1 MLRAMNSGVSGMRNH
16 QVRLDVLGNNIANV
30 NTIGYKG
37 QRVNFQVQFSQT
49 LRGAAAPGGGVG
61 GTNPSQIGLGMQ
73 VGSIDLLM
81 AQGALQ
87 VTGRSTDLAISGE
100 GFFVL
105 NDGTKNVYTRDG
117 QFDFDRAGNLI
128 KTSNGF
134 RVMGWNAME
143 VNGTPTVTTARA
155 PEPIIVPRSTSI
167 PPQATDYLEFNGNL
181 SSKAKV
187 PYLPA
192 AGNLINTTPVSPAA
206 GSTLAG
212 PTVTMTDSQG
222 NIRGGSLSFTK
233 TAANTWDVTFTPT
246 AGHFT
251 NPVAPVNMGTVTFD
265 AVTGNYS
272 TDTLSAVTLT
282 PPGLI
287 EPMEFKL
294 DPSLLTHNASPF
306 SVAPAAVAE
315 QSEVKLSV
323 KMFDSLG
330 NERSGTVVFTRA
342 STNAWTARFE
352 PTPGHFTQNTPQYLT
367 GNVVFDSRGILSSNT
382 LGQITLNPTLGANAM
397 TVDLRVGTP
406 GQATGMTQFA
416 GDNSAVLANQSG
428 YGAGEL
434 SGVMLDDSGLITGT
448 FTNGR
453 TRVLGQVAVANFSNP
468 AGLAADGDNVFV
480 DSNNSGEPQI
490 GIAGLGGRGTLQS
503 GALEGSNVDLAQTFS
518 DLIVAQRGFQSNSRI
533 ISSSDE
539 VLQELMNLKR

>member
-16 QVRLDVLGNNIANV
+16 QVRLDVLGNNISNV

-37 QRVNFQVQFSQT
+37 QRVNFQNQFSQT
-49 LRGAAAPGGGVG
+49 LRGGAAPGAGLG
-61 GTNPSQIGLGMQ
+61 GTNPSQIGLGMA
-73 VGSIDLLM
+73 VGSIDILM
-81 AQGALQ
+81 SQGALL
-87 VTGRSTDLAISGE
+87 VTGRPTDLALSGE

-105 NDGTKNVYTRDG
+105 NDGTKSVYSRDG

-134 RVMGWNAME
+134 RVMGWNATE
-143 VNGTPTVTTARA
+143 VNGIPTVNSARA

-167 PPQATDYLEFNGNL
+167 PPQATDMLEFNGNL
-181 SSKAKV
+181 SSKATV
-187 PYLPA
+187 PTLSA
-192 AGNLINTTPVSPAA
+192 TGNLPSATPI
-206 GSTLAG
+206 GNTLAG
-212 PTVTMTDSQG
+212 PAITLTDSQG
-222 NIRGGSLSFTK
+222 IVRGGSIAFTK
-233 TAANTWDVTFTPT
+233 TGATTWQVDFTPT
-246 AGHFT
+246 AGDFT
-251 NPVAPVNMGTVTFD
+251 SPVATTSMGTVSFD
-265 AVTGNYS
+265 PVTGS
-272 TDTLSAVTLT
+272 VSSDTLSALNLM
-282 PPGLI
+282 PPGLT
-287 EPMEFKL
+287 EPMEFKF
-294 DPSLLTHNASPF
+294 DPALLTHNASPATIPPTAT
-306 SVAPAAVAE
+306 VE
-315 QSEVKLSV
+315 QSEVNLSV

-330 NERSGTVVFTRA
+330 NERSGTVVFSRA
-342 STNAWTARFE
+342 STSAWTARFV
-352 PTPGHFTQNTPQYLT
+352 PTPGHFTQNTPVYMQ
-367 GNVVFDSRGILSSNT
+367 GNVFFDSRGILSSNT
-382 LGQITLNPTLGANAM
+382 LGQLTLTPTLGANAM
-397 TVDLRVGTP
+397 TIDIRVGTP

-428 YGAGEL
+428 YAAGEL
-434 SGVMLDDSGLITGT
+434 SGVMLDASGTIMGS

-453 TRVLGQVAVANFSNP
+453 TRVLGQVAVANFANP
-468 AGLAADGDNVFV
+468 AGLAAAGDNVYI